1 MTDDELLLFHF
12 SDGLT
17 PERVAEIQTALAG
30 DAVLRE
36 RLAQLRAHLAAL
48 NHAGE
53 DTLPAAVQRRLQLKL
68 QQLHAASR
76 APARLP
82 FWRIPRAQ
90 SPWLIPAFAAGAG
103 ALVMWLYTQGVTPN
117 TQPLATEHGASEHGV
132 VEQGASNP
140 EQAQTMSLSALRAHL
155 LQTQALLEN
164 FDANN
169 AQERALLSEIIAQN
183 QNYAMR
189 AQRLGRADLARV
201 LRALEPVL
209 VEVENIKEPD
219 ARAALINQFEF
230 EADSLQTKLQARASK
245 QVPKTI

>member
-12 SDGLT
+12 SDGLSA
-17 PERVAEIQTALAG
+17 ERVAQIQTALDG
-30 DAVLRE
+30 DAVLRK

-68 QQLHAASR
+68 RQLHAASR

-82 FWRIPRAQ
+82 FWRIPRTQ
-90 SPWLIPAFAAGAG
+90 SPWLLPAFAAGAG

-117 TQPLATEHGASEHGV
+117 TQPLASEHRASERGASM
-132 VEQGASNP
+132 P
-140 EQAQTMSLSALRAHL
+140 EQAQTMSLPALRAHL
-155 LQTQALLEN
+155 LQTQMLLEN
-164 FDANN
+164 FDPDN
-169 AQERALLSEIIAQN
+169 AQERALLDEIIAQN
-183 QNYAMR
+183 QSYAER

-209 VEVENIKEPD
+209 VEVENLKEPD